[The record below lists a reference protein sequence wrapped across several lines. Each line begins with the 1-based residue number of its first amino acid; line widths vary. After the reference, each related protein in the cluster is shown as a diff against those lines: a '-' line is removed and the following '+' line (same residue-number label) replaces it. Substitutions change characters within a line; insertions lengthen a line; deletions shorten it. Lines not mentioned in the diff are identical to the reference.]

1 MHIREE
7 IEKIVEWTKARI
19 RWSKSEILKRLGV
32 GRTQQSLFRRKVRRC
47 GKRLRKINQIT
58 EDEKE
63 KIIRYAEEHPGIGY
77 MKLAY
82 MMMDEEV
89 AYVKPSSVYLVLK
102 KAGFYAKK
110 EVKSVAQ
117 AEFIEKPTGIHQMW
131 HTDIAYIKILEVFYY
146 LIVMLDGYSR
156 YTLEWEL
163 LFDMRGDTVATFVQ
177 KVLDKYPEAKGKVK
191 IVQDNGSCY
200 VSYEYRTVLKH
211 NGGIEPI
218 YIGPYHPII
227 VNLSK
232 ELAFC
237 HSCPCFRRG
246 RPLRKQGVTC

>member
-1 MHIREE
+1 
-7 IEKIVEWTKARI
+7 
-19 RWSKSEILKRLGV
+19 
-32 GRTQQSLFRRKVRRC
+32 
-47 GKRLRKINQIT
+47 
-58 EDEKE
+58 
-63 KIIRYAEEHPGIGY
+63 
-77 MKLAY
+77 
-82 MMMDEEV
+82 
-89 AYVKPSSVYLVLK
+89 
-102 KAGFYAKK
+102 
-110 EVKSVAQ
+110 
-117 AEFIEKPTGIHQMW
+117 MW

-237 HSCPCFRRG
+237 HSCPCGRRG
-246 RPLRKQGVTC
+246 